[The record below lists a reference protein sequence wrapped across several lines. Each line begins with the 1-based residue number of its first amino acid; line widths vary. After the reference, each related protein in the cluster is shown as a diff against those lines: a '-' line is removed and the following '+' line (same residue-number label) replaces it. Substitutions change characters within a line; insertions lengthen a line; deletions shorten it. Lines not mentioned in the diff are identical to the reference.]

1 MPEFTTN
8 IYIDIPDYH
17 EACKDQF
24 DISLIKILGDMKSQ
38 FQKD

>member
-8 IYIDIPDYH
+8 IYIDIPDDH
-17 EACKDQF
+17 EACK
-24 DISLIKILGDMKSQ
+24 DISLIKILGDMISQ